1 MVSGDYT
8 RPEGTMKE
16 VLPGIHQWSWLS
28 PEKGI
33 DFNGLCVVENGD
45 SVLVDPVAFG
55 EGDEARIRSLG
66 APRAILVTNRH
77 HSRRAAECRD
87 LFGARVLAPRDDAAA
102 LPFPAD
108 GTFAPGERL
117 PGGFV
122 AVTVAHS
129 KSPGETALHH
139 PARRLLVLGDALIGK
154 PPGELSFLPPDKFAD
169 MARARE
175 GVRALLA
182 LDFDALLVGDGA
194 SILTGGKDAIRRAL
208 ERP

>member
-1 MVSGDYT
+1 MN
-8 RPEGTMKE
+8 E
-16 VLPGIHQWSWLS
+16 VLPNIHQWSWLS

-33 DFNGLCVVENGD
+33 DFNGLCVLDHGE
-45 SVLVDPVAFG
+45 SVLVDPVPFG
-55 EGDEARIRSLG
+55 EGDEASIRSLG
-66 APRAILVTNRH
+66 VPKTILITNRH

-87 LFGARVLAPRDDAAA
+87 LFGARVLAPEADAAA

-108 GTFAPGERL
+108 GTFASGEHL

-122 AVTVAHS
+122 AVTVADS

-139 PARRLLVLGDALIGK
+139 PARRVLVLGDALIGK

-169 MARARE
+169 MAGARE

-182 LDFDALLVGDGA
+182 LDFDALLVGDGV
-194 SILTGGKDAIRRAL
+194 SILSGGKDAIRRAL
-208 ERP
+208 SR

>member
-1 MVSGDYT
+1 MN
-8 RPEGTMKE
+8 E
-16 VLPGIHQWSWLS
+16 VLPGIHQWSWMS
-28 PEKGI
+28 PEKRI
-33 DFNGLCVVENGD
+33 DFNGLCVVEHGE
-45 SVLVDPVAFG
+45 SVLVDPVPFA
-55 EGDEARIRSLG
+55 EGDEERIRSLG
-66 APRAILVTNRH
+66 APKTILVTNRD
-77 HSRRAAECRD
+77 HSRRSFEYRD
-87 LFGARVLAPRDDAAA
+87 LFGARVLAPAADAAA

-108 GTFAPGERL
+108 ATYEPGERL
-117 PGGFV
+117 PGGFIAV
-122 AVTVAHS
+122 AVADA

-139 PARRLLVLGDALIGK
+139 PGRRVLVLGDALIGK
-154 PPGELSFLPPDKFAD
+154 PVGELSFLPPDKFAD

>member
-1 MVSGDYT
+1 
-8 RPEGTMKE
+8 MKQ
-16 VLPGIHQWSWLS
+16 VVPGIHQWSWLS

-33 DFNGLCVVENGD
+33 DFNGTHVTEGRD
-45 SVLVDPVAFG
+45 SILIDPVAFG
-55 EGDEARIRSLG
+55 DSREGQDGDESAIRLLG
-66 APRAILVTNRH
+66 VPHTILITNRH

-87 LFGARVLAPRDDAAA
+87 LFGARVLAPEADAAA

-122 AVTVAHS
+122 AVTVMDS

-139 PARRLLVLGDALIGK
+139 PGKRLLVLGDALIGK
-154 PPGELSFLPPDKFAD
+154 PAGELSFLPPAMFAD
-169 MARARE
+169 MAKAME

-182 LDFDALLVGDGA
+182 LDFDALLVGDGT

-208 ERP
+208 AC